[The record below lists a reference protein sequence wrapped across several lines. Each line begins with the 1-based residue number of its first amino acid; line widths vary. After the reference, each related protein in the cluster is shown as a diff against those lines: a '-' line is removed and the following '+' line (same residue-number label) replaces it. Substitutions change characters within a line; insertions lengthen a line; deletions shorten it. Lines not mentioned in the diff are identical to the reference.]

1 MNLFF
6 LLLRAELLDQKDRP
20 KARNTERQVLVYL
33 GEETSTNEISLMIE
47 WVVLQTAMFPMTGNH
62 ETEARQPPHIRDI
75 TERQPTSWELIP
87 MTSQHSSNSDS
98 TNSRELFLTLCS
110 VSSLGRRRKV

>member
-47 WVVLQTAMFPMTGNH
+47 
-62 ETEARQPPHIRDI
+62 
-75 TERQPTSWELIP
+75 
-87 MTSQHSSNSDS
+87 
-98 TNSRELFLTLCS
+98 
-110 VSSLGRRRKV
+110 